1 MPSYEEVLDH
11 ADRDDLGSLEFNWS
25 EFSKDE
31 YNTLLNKLTSYTRK
45 HLTTKEI
52 AEYVLSKLPYA
63 VKNILFVSDPK
74 RSVKIDYQRD
84 LLFIGLIEAGIDVH
98 STSDLFWLYD
108 DASEEVIRKTYGRG
122 FTVTMNI
129 PSIKRKAF
137 HKNETFDAIIMCTSS
152 NRGFNQSWKTYFAG
166 YDKEKIIWV
175 DGSDIRKTSH
185 YIPSACG
192 IAFKREMEGVI
203 ECL

>member
-1 MPSYEEVLDH
+1 
-11 ADRDDLGSLEFNWS
+11 
-25 EFSKDE
+25 
-31 YNTLLNKLTSYTRK
+31 
-45 HLTTKEI
+45 
-52 AEYVLSKLPYA
+52 
-63 VKNILFVSDPK
+63 
-74 RSVKIDYQRD
+74 
-84 LLFIGLIEAGIDVH
+84 
-98 STSDLFWLYD
+98 LYD

-129 PSIKRKAF
+129 PSKKRKAF
-137 HKNETFDAIIMCTSS
+137 HKNKTFDAIIMCASS